1 MRDRRLEL
9 YRRHLDGELSP
20 ADARELEELL
30 SRDRLAPAELSAYR
44 ALVDQLRS
52 APAPELPADFAAR
65 VMRRLPAAPR
75 RAWWREML
83 LKPRLNLIGV
93 LGLSALAALVWLPL
107 RALRGREAAAPP
119 ATGVATN
126 LPHEVAPVGVTPSRI
141 VVRFVLP
148 ARGAR
153 RVALA
158 GDFNG
163 WRTDDI
169 VLTDERGDGMFTA
182 TVSLP
187 QGRHSYLFWVDGHW
201 MQDPA
206 AGSSLPDGFG
216 QRNSVLDL

>member
-1 MRDRRLEL
+1 MSDRRLEL

-20 ADARELEELL
+20 DDARELEELL
-30 SRDRLAPAELSAYR
+30 SQGPLAKAELASYGAM
-44 ALVDQLRS
+44 VDRLRS
-52 APAPELPADFAAR
+52 ASAPEPPADFAAR

-75 RAWWREML
+75 HVWWREL
-83 LKPRLNLIGV
+83 LLRPRLNLIGV
-93 LGLSALAALVWLPL
+93 LGLAALAALVWLPL
-107 RALRGREAAAPP
+107 RRLRAPSPAVPEVLAGTSAA
-119 ATGVATN
+119 
-126 LPHEVAPVGVTPSRI
+126 HEVAPVGVTPSRI

-169 VLTDERGDGMFTA
+169 VLTDERGDGLFTA
-182 TVSLP
+182 TVALP
-187 QGRHSYLFWVDGHW
+187 PGRHSYLFWVDGQW

-206 AGSSLPDGFG
+206 AGASLPDGFG